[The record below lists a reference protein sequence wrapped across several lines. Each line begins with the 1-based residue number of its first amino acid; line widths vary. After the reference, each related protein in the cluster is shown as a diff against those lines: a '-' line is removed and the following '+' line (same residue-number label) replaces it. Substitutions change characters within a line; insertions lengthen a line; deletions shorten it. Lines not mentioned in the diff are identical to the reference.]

1 MKYGLHWKFPKIWST
16 FFIFFRE
23 YVIFFFSRMEIIKK
37 RLFFHTSSW
46 WHSLP
51 SMQYINRWK
60 LFLMCHCLSKMG
72 IGSTDEMTS
81 TWRCRLYHMA
91 VSLAIKKN
99 WQARIAVVS
108 AEELI
113 FWLQSLILH
122 NLTHFV
128 VMKSGDLAQGTQ
140 GLLEHL
146 AGLSSSGPGLLLC
159 RPSCCAA
166 GLARTHR
173 HTDRHAHSVSGC
185 CILNQKGSGLVLI
198 LVQKSSV
205 DLSALNSG
213 LRLYLF
219 LKAPLLVSIGLWR
232 RSCFLLLSLYK

>member
-1 MKYGLHWKFPKIWST
+1 
-16 FFIFFRE
+16 
-23 YVIFFFSRMEIIKK
+23 MEIIKK

-60 LFLMCHCLSKMG
+60 LFLMCHCLSKMR
-72 IGSTDEMTS
+72 IGSTNEMTS
-81 TWRCRLYHMA
+81 TWRCQLYHMA

-113 FWLQSLILH
+113 FLLQSLILH

-128 VMKSGDLAQGTQ
+128 VMKSGDLAEGRQ

-146 AGLSSSGPGLLLC
+146 AGLSSSRPGLLLC

-166 GLARTHR
+166 GLARTHGQTCTFGVR
-173 HTDRHAHSVSGC
+173 VLHFEPEGFRPCIDPCAEILCAHF
-185 CILNQKGSGLVLI
+185 
-198 LVQKSSV
+198 SSELWATV
-205 DLSALNSG
+205 VFV
-213 LRLYLF
+213 F
-219 LKAPLLVSIGLWR
+219 LKH
-232 RSCFLLLSLYK
+232 CF